1 MSAFYSFLSFLP
13 PLLIGF
19 LLASVLWSKEERI
32 SSDLPLKCALSV
44 GFGFGTSSCLVF
56 LWMMAVGSL
65 TRGILVCELLLVAGL
80 SLILFR
86 RQRAGVS
93 ALADS
98 PNSVA
103 APSRQRPYV
112 LRSVFCL
119 ASLSAIIRF
128 CGLTQQYPHGQYD
141 AFSIWNLRARFLYEG
156 AQYWKEF
163 THATADSQID
173 YPLLVPASVARSWE
187 LIGEETQLIPSVIA
201 LLFTFATISLV
212 TASISHLRG
221 ERQGLLAGLVLVG
234 TPFLIF
240 HGASQYADVPLAFFF
255 VATVVLLF
263 LHAESPSE
271 MNFLIL
277 AGMAAASSAW
287 TKNEGIA
294 FLILLFFLHPLV
306 TFLTKGKK
314 QCATEILALLIGAVP
329 ISAVIFIYKF
339 CLASQNSV
347 VAREG
352 IGSTVPK
359 LLDLSRYHLVI
370 HWFLSSPF
378 YFGGWN
384 PLTAMPVLLIFYFLL
399 LGASVRKEEV
409 SATSIAVLLPLFM
422 SVSYFFVYIL
432 SPFNLAWH
440 LGSSLDRLLL
450 QVWPL
455 VIFTYF
461 MVVQTPEQ
469 ALITHGSH
477 AVA

>member
-1 MSAFYSFLSFLP
+1 MSALYSFLSLLP
-13 PLLIGF
+13 PLLTGF
-19 LLASVLWSKEERI
+19 LLTSVLWSKKERI
-32 SSDLPLKCALSV
+32 SSDLPLKFALSV

-56 LWMMAVGSL
+56 LWMMVVGRL
-65 TRGILVCELLLVAGL
+65 TRGILVCELLLLAGL
-80 SLILFR
+80 CLILFR
-86 RQRAGVS
+86 RQQAGIS
-93 ALADS
+93 ELADQL
-98 PNSVA
+98 NSVA
-103 APSRQRPYV
+103 ALSRQRPYV
-112 LRSVFCL
+112 LRSAFCL

-141 AFSIWNLRARFLYEG
+141 AFAIWNLRARFLYRG

-163 THATADSQID
+163 THATADSHTD
-173 YPLLVPASVARSWE
+173 YPLLVPASIGRSWE
-187 LIGEETQLIPSVIA
+187 LIGGETQLIPSVIA
-201 LLFTFATISLV
+201 LLFTFATIGLV

-221 ERQGLLAGLVLVG
+221 ERQGLLAGLVLLG

-287 TKNEGIA
+287 TKNEGIL

-329 ISAVIFIYKF
+329 ISVVIFIYKV
-339 CLASQNSV
+339 CLA
-347 VAREG
+347 ARNDLVEGQG
-352 IGSTVPK
+352 IGSSVPK
-359 LLDLSRYHLVI
+359 LLDASRYHLVI
-370 HWFLSSPF
+370 HWFLSLPF
-378 YFGGWN
+378 YFGRWN
-384 PLTAMPVLLIFYFLL
+384 PLTAMPVLLVFYFLL
-399 LGASVRKEEV
+399 LGASVGKKEV

-422 SVSYFFVYIL
+422 SVGYFFVYIL
-432 SPFNLAWH
+432 SPVDLALY
-440 LGSSLDRLLL
+440 LGTSLDRLLL

-469 ALITHGSH
+469 ALTNHIYL
-477 AVA
+477 